1 MKYKVYLILF
11 FIILF
16 NCEEIFPIENLSKA
30 FYLDE
35 ESIIEYNFFCEN
47 GVKCN
52 YTTCEKAEKEIN
64 RIKSLIIKY
73 KNLDYIKT
81 SKNYLEAK
89 GDNKEIY
96 IYTYNNKIGCKVE
109 IKIVNYEK
117 RNNVNKLINNL
128 IKLQNSAAKNI
139 RYFSYIKGKVSNI
152 EETLKEIKNNKDLKD
167 IKTVNINNGY
177 TGTAKYKNEKINFAI
192 NNYDTGSYIIIG
204 TPIIFTTY

>member
-16 NCEEIFPIENLSKA
+16 NCEEIFPIENLSRA

-117 RNNVNKLINNL
+117 RNLLSLLIM
-128 IKLQNSAAKNI
+128 LQEA
-139 RYFSYIKGKVSNI
+139 
-152 EETLKEIKNNKDLKD
+152 
-167 IKTVNINNGY
+167 
-177 TGTAKYKNEKINFAI
+177 
-192 NNYDTGSYIIIG
+192 
-204 TPIIFTTY
+204 